1 METAEHIRSVLKD
14 QSRGAS
20 IQDDYVNELL
30 AALEP
35 DEEVLWSVSYANMQ
49 QKFGPLAM
57 LTVTSRRLISQE
69 SAGRSGN
76 SMAEL
81 TLDDVL
87 SALDMTT
94 KPLFGLMTRHELHVL
109 TTAGHLVWKDLP
121 DASVAAAVD
130 AIDTAKAAT
139 AA

>member
-1 METAEHIRSVLKD
+1 VETAEHIRSVLKD

-87 SALDMTT
+87 SALDMTS